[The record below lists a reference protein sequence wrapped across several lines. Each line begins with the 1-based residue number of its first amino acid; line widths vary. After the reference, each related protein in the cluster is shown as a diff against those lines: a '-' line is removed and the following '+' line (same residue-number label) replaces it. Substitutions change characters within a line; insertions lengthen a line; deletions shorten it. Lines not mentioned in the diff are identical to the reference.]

1 MKGQGRCA
9 GPDARVMDER
19 TIQLGDIILT
29 IEDIQVVL
37 NDEIVC
43 KFRLSHR
50 GAPDGTL
57 AELYGEVAGGELSIL
72 CRTPLTPRR
81 FEILARFLYMYET
94 NIIRFFR
101 DSTRGMTPYM
111 FKVPM
116 I

>member
-1 MKGQGRCA
+1 
-9 GPDARVMDER
+9 MDER

-50 GAPDGTL
+50 GDPKGTL
-57 AELYGEVAGGELSIL
+57 ADMYGEVAGGELSIL

-101 DSTRGMTPYM
+101 EATRGMTPYM

>member
-1 MKGQGRCA
+1 
-9 GPDARVMDER
+9 MDER

-50 GAPDGTL
+50 GDPDGTL
-57 AELYGEVAGGELSIL
+57 AEMYCEVAGGELSVL

-101 DSTRGMTPYM
+101 DATRGMTPYM

>member
-1 MKGQGRCA
+1 MKGQGCGA
-9 GPDARVMDER
+9 EPDARTMNER

-101 DSTRGMTPYM
+101 DATRGMTPFM

-116 I
+116 S